1 MSEVLY
7 WVMGIIA
14 KIHNYI
20 MHLNDKFEYNFSDK
34 DMHFLVI
41 GLLGMLMIFVVYPL
55 FKWLAQKKHIM
66 VIAWIYVFTLILVI
80 TFAIEI
86 GQKIS
91 NTGNME
97 FADIVLGIMGFI
109 IMFAIFAVFRGIYH
123 GIRWL
128 FSHRFVKKDSAS
140 DVNDNVNE
148 NDDTNSN
155 NVKKSDNISN
165 GAYADMEKRNDTIN
179 RKNNIN
185 NNINNK
191 INNDAGYNL
200 KISKISSD
208 NINANNKIK
217 KNEGKNIDITGCKN
231 TENTETNN
239 KNNNTE
245 NNNKN
250 YNEKN
255 NYGYAQKRQKNEP
268 SVKRGTHMAKPEI
281 SESNIRKSDRMVRP
295 AFDIDKT
302 GVDRQNTGNPA
313 IGKFDSDIAD
323 IDMVSEDENNLAVSG
338 TDNFNA
344 YEYVNRE
351 DADKLDV
358 ENAAAKDVI
367 YQPDDDEPEYKPD
380 GDYEY
385 EFSEA
390 DIQIIEELA
399 KEEEAVLNS
408 ENDT

>member
-20 MHLNDKFEYNFSDK
+20 MHLNDRFEYNFSDK

-140 DVNDNVNE
+140 EVNDNVNE
-148 NDDTNSN
+148 NDDRNSN

-245 NNNKN
+245 NNKN
-250 YNEKN
+250 YNEKD

-313 IGKFDSDIAD
+313 IGKFDIDIAD
-323 IDMVSEDENNLAVSG
+323 IDMVSEDKNNLDVCG

>member
-109 IMFAIFAVFRGIYH
+109 VMFAIFAVFRGIYH

-140 DVNDNVNE
+140 EVNDNVNE
-148 NDDTNSN
+148 NYDRNSN

-165 GAYADMEKRNDTIN
+165 SAYADMEKRNDTIN

-200 KISKISSD
+200 KINKISSD

-250 YNEKN
+250 YNEKD

-323 IDMVSEDENNLAVSG
+323 IDMVSEDKNNLDVYG

>member
-109 IMFAIFAVFRGIYH
+109 VMFAIFAVFRGIYH

-140 DVNDNVNE
+140 EVNDNVNE
-148 NDDTNSN
+148 NDDRNSN

-231 TENTETNN
+231 TENTETSN

-250 YNEKN
+250 YNEKD
-255 NYGYAQKRQKNEP
+255 NYVYAQKRQKNEP

-281 SESNIRKSDRMVRP
+281 SESNIRKSDRMVRQ

-323 IDMVSEDENNLAVSG
+323 IDMVSEDKNNLAVSG

>member
-91 NTGNME
+91 NTVNME

-109 IMFAIFAVFRGIYH
+109 VMFAIFAVFRGIYH

-140 DVNDNVNE
+140 EVNDNVNE
-148 NDDTNSN
+148 NYDRNSN

-165 GAYADMEKRNDTIN
+165 SAYADMEKRNDTIN

-200 KISKISSD
+200 KINKISSD

-250 YNEKN
+250 YNEKD

-281 SESNIRKSDRMVRP
+281 SESNIRKSDRIIRP

-313 IGKFDSDIAD
+313 IGKFNSDIAD

-338 TDNFNA
+338 TDNFSA

-351 DADKLDV
+351 DADKLDAG
-358 ENAAAKDVI
+358 NAAAKDVI

-385 EFSEA
+385 EFSDA

>member
-20 MHLNDKFEYNFSDK
+20 MHLNDRFEYNFSDK

-109 IMFAIFAVFRGIYH
+109 IMFAIFAVLRGIYH

-140 DVNDNVNE
+140 EVNDNVNE
-148 NDDTNSN
+148 NDDRNSN
-155 NVKKSDNISN
+155 NVKKSDHISN

-250 YNEKN
+250 YNEKD
-255 NYGYAQKRQKNEP
+255 NYGYTQKRQKNEP

-313 IGKFDSDIAD
+313 IGKFDIDIAD
-323 IDMVSEDENNLAVSG
+323 IDMVSEDENNLDVYG

>member
-109 IMFAIFAVFRGIYH
+109 VMFAIFAVFRGIYH

-140 DVNDNVNE
+140 EVNDNVNE
-148 NDDTNSN
+148 NYDRNSN

-165 GAYADMEKRNDTIN
+165 SAYADMEKRNDTIN

-200 KISKISSD
+200 KINKISSD

-250 YNEKN
+250 YNEKD

-281 SESNIRKSDRMVRP
+281 SESNIRKSDRIIRP

-313 IGKFDSDIAD
+313 IGKFNSDIAD

-338 TDNFNA
+338 TDNFSA

-351 DADKLDV
+351 DADKLDAG
-358 ENAAAKDVI
+358 NAAAKDVI

-385 EFSEA
+385 EFSDA

-408 ENDT
+408 ENET

>member
-109 IMFAIFAVFRGIYH
+109 VMFAIFAVFRGIYH
-123 GIRWL
+123 GIRWI
-128 FSHRFVKKDSAS
+128 FSHKFVKKDSVS
-140 DVNDNVNE
+140 DA
-148 NDDTNSN
+148 DD
-155 NVKKSDNISN
+155 
-165 GAYADMEKRNDTIN
+165 
-179 RKNNIN
+179 
-185 NNINNK
+185 
-191 INNDAGYNL
+191 NL
-200 KISKISSD
+200 KINKIPSD
-208 NINANNKIK
+208 NVNANNKIK
-217 KNEGKNIDITGCKN
+217 KNE
-231 TENTETNN
+231 
-239 KNNNTE
+239 
-245 NNNKN
+245 
-250 YNEKN
+250 
-255 NYGYAQKRQKNEP
+255 P
-268 SVKRGTHMAKPEI
+268 SVKSGTHMAKPEI
-281 SESNIRKSDRMVRP
+281 SESNIRKSDRMVRQ
-295 AFDIDKT
+295 ASDIDKT

-323 IDMVSEDENNLAVSG
+323 MDMVSEDENNLDVSG
-338 TDNFNA
+338 TDNFGA

-385 EFSEA
+385 EFSDV
-390 DIQIIEELA
+390 DIQIIEELT

>member
-109 IMFAIFAVFRGIYH
+109 VMFAIFAVFRGIYH

-140 DVNDNVNE
+140 EVNDNVNE
-148 NDDTNSN
+148 NYDRNSN

-165 GAYADMEKRNDTIN
+165 SAYADMEKRNDTIN

-200 KISKISSD
+200 KINKISSD

-250 YNEKN
+250 YNEKD

-281 SESNIRKSDRMVRP
+281 SESNIRKSDRIIRP
-295 AFDIDKT
+295 AFDINKT

-313 IGKFDSDIAD
+313 IGKFNSDIAD

-338 TDNFNA
+338 TDNFSA
-344 YEYVNRE
+344 YEYV
-351 DADKLDV
+351 
-358 ENAAAKDVI
+358 
-367 YQPDDDEPEYKPD
+367 
-380 GDYEY
+380 
-385 EFSEA
+385 
-390 DIQIIEELA
+390 
-399 KEEEAVLNS
+399 
-408 ENDT
+408 

>member
-109 IMFAIFAVFRGIYH
+109 VMFAIFAVFRGIYH

-155 NVKKSDNISN
+155 NLKKSDNISN

-250 YNEKN
+250 YNEKD

-302 GVDRQNTGNPA
+302 GVDKQNIGNSD
-313 IGKFDSDIAD
+313 ISKFDIDIAD

-338 TDNFNA
+338 TDNFSA
-344 YEYVNRE
+344 YVSVNRA
-351 DADKLDV
+351 DADKLDAG
-358 ENAAAKDVI
+358 NAAAKDVI
-367 YQPDDDEPEYKPD
+367 YQPDDDEPEYRPD

-385 EFSEA
+385 EFSDA

>member
-109 IMFAIFAVFRGIYH
+109 VMFAIFAVFRGIYH

-239 KNNNTE
+239 KNNN
-245 NNNKN
+245 KN
-250 YNEKN
+250 YNEKD

-295 AFDIDKT
+295 ASDIDKT

-313 IGKFDSDIAD
+313 IGKFYSDIAE
-323 IDMVSEDENNLAVSG
+323 IDMVGEDENNLDVYG

-344 YEYVNRE
+344 YKYVNRE

>member
-109 IMFAIFAVFRGIYH
+109 VMFAIFAVFRGIYH

-148 NDDTNSN
+148 NDDTNCN
-155 NVKKSDNISN
+155 DVKKSDNISN

-250 YNEKN
+250 YNEKD

-281 SESNIRKSDRMVRP
+281 SESNIRKSDRIIRP

-302 GVDRQNTGNPA
+302 GVDKQNIGNSD
-313 IGKFDSDIAD
+313 ISKFDIDIAD
-323 IDMVSEDENNLAVSG
+323 IDMVSEDKNNLDVSG

-358 ENAAAKDVI
+358 EKAAAKDVI

-399 KEEEAVLNS
+399 KEEEEVLNS

>member
-109 IMFAIFAVFRGIYH
+109 VMFAIFAVFRGIYH

-250 YNEKN
+250 YNEKD

-302 GVDRQNTGNPA
+302 GVDKQNIGNSD
-313 IGKFDSDIAD
+313 ISKFDIDIAD

-338 TDNFNA
+338 TDNFSA
-344 YEYVNRE
+344 YVSVNRA
-351 DADKLDV
+351 DADKLDAG
-358 ENAAAKDVI
+358 NAAAKDVI

-385 EFSEA
+385 EFSDA

-399 KEEEAVLNS
+399 KEEEEVLNS

>member
-109 IMFAIFAVFRGIYH
+109 VMFAIFAVFRGIYH

-140 DVNDNVNE
+140 EVNDNVNE
-148 NDDTNSN
+148 NYDRNSN

-165 GAYADMEKRNDTIN
+165 SAYADMEKRNDTIN

-239 KNNNTE
+239 NNTE
-245 NNNKN
+245 NNKN
-250 YNEKN
+250 YNEKD

-302 GVDRQNTGNPA
+302 GVDKQNIGNSD
-313 IGKFDSDIAD
+313 ISKFDIDIAD

-338 TDNFNA
+338 TDNFSA
-344 YEYVNRE
+344 YVSVNRA
-351 DADKLDV
+351 DADKLDAG
-358 ENAAAKDVI
+358 NAAAKDVI
-367 YQPDDDEPEYKPD
+367 YQPDDDEPEYRPD

-385 EFSEA
+385 EFSDA

>member
-109 IMFAIFAVFRGIYH
+109 VMFAIFAVFRGIYH

-140 DVNDNVNE
+140 EVNDNVNE
-148 NDDTNSN
+148 NYDRNSN

-165 GAYADMEKRNDTIN
+165 SAYADMEKRNDTIN

-200 KISKISSD
+200 KINKISSD

-250 YNEKN
+250 YNEKD

-281 SESNIRKSDRMVRP
+281 SESNIRKSDRIIRP

-313 IGKFDSDIAD
+313 IGKFNSDIAD

-338 TDNFNA
+338 TDNFSA

-351 DADKLDV
+351 DADKLDAG
-358 ENAAAKDVI
+358 NAAAKDVI

-385 EFSEA
+385 EFSDA

>member
-109 IMFAIFAVFRGIYH
+109 VMFAIFAVFRGIYH

-140 DVNDNVNE
+140 EVNDNVNE
-148 NDDTNSN
+148 NYDRNSN

-165 GAYADMEKRNDTIN
+165 SAYADMEKRNDTIN

-239 KNNNTE
+239 NNNTE
-245 NNNKN
+245 NNKN
-250 YNEKN
+250 YNEKD

-302 GVDRQNTGNPA
+302 GVDKQNIGNSD
-313 IGKFDSDIAD
+313 ISKFDIDIAD

-338 TDNFNA
+338 TDNFSA
-344 YEYVNRE
+344 YVSVNRA
-351 DADKLDV
+351 DADKLDAG
-358 ENAAAKDVI
+358 NAAAKDVI

-385 EFSEA
+385 EFSDA

>member
-109 IMFAIFAVFRGIYH
+109 VMFAIFAVFRGIYH

-140 DVNDNVNE
+140 EVNDNVNE
-148 NDDTNSN
+148 NYDRNSN

-165 GAYADMEKRNDTIN
+165 SAYADMEKRNDTIN

-200 KISKISSD
+200 KINKISSD

-250 YNEKN
+250 YNEKD

-281 SESNIRKSDRMVRP
+281 SESNIRKSDRIIRP

-313 IGKFDSDIAD
+313 IGKFNSDIAD

-338 TDNFNA
+338 TDNFSA

-351 DADKLDV
+351 DADKLDAG
-358 ENAAAKDVI
+358 NAAAKDVI
-367 YQPDDDEPEYKPD
+367 YQPDDDEPEYRPD

-385 EFSEA
+385 EFSDA